1 MSIGSVVRSRP
12 GGSQPGPSPNRVVRA
27 LAVIWAIAAK
37 DMRVAVTE
45 RISLFQAVAFPIN
58 YIVMMSLF
66 ALTGSNAP
74 TAVVMLD
81 HGPYAQQLVAAMSD
95 AHSFRI
101 TVESQQ
107 QADAQMRAGTLVTEV
122 TIPRDF
128 DQVIERHGHMAI
140 PLLINNLN
148 EDLTN
153 DAQRGMRLSL
163 ASFYNAMSPGQVPVT
178 VAVHNEYAADT
189 GYIAFLS
196 LTIIV
201 IALMSTG
208 MLQAGM
214 ASAREHEEHTINGL
228 LLAPVS
234 AWQILAGR
242 LISSFLISLAAVAV
256 GLSVVVFLVG
266 PPQHL
271 ALACGIAVLT
281 LAIFCTAGVAL
292 GTIARDRSLVSMLVR
307 AIPIPLFFL
316 SGVFGPLSYQPG
328 VVQAIGQ
335 VVPVHWSIVLMQ
347 YSFKSFDTGTLPVST
362 EIGILAAYLVAFAAV
377 AAIALRAIARTKA
390 KAALP
395 GRHPAGVPVRDLRA
409 TPYAP
414 RQAEPV
420 PAAARPKLTD
430 QPDLRYITGAPPARP
445 RLAWLTAALGICA
458 KDLRVAFRHPGIVIG
473 TLLLPTSFALVAFLG
488 SAATGANPVVV
499 VNLDHGQYGAQL
511 VRAIKAAQVFR
522 VTEAAAPAA
531 ARRLYDD
538 EQDAAIVTIPAD
550 TTARLD
556 SHRQVHVQVTLANIN
571 NDLAYDVERGVPDA
585 MISWYQSR
593 PRPGPMQV
601 TLADQ
606 TMRPENVLLYQYSIL
621 PIIAL
626 VVTVSGILV
635 AGMAAAEEF
644 ETGTVKGLLLAP
656 VPRAAIIAGKM
667 TAGFAFTYT
676 LGVLVLAAGAVL
688 GWTRP
693 YGVAGW
699 VEVLVTLA
707 LGSLFA
713 AGVGIALGTW
723 RQRKQPVSVY
733 AVLLSLQ
740 LFALAGGLGVI
751 FFEPMWLQD
760 IARWD
765 PLTYMIHSLQQGIF
779 YHSTSGAVLDDAVLA
794 GAALLAGVAGT
805 VAMRKGLKAR

>member
-1 MSIGSVVRSRP
+1 VTVGSVIRSRP
-12 GGSQPGPSPNRVVRA
+12 GGSQPGPSPYRVVRA
-27 LAVIWAIAAK
+27 LTVIFRAVTVIWAIAAK

-66 ALTGSNAP
+66 VLSGSNAP

-81 HGPYAQQLVAAMSD
+81 HGTYAQQFVAAMSH

-101 TVESQQ
+101 TLESQQ
-107 QADAQMRAGTLVTEV
+107 QADAQMQAGTLVTEV

-128 DQVIERHGHMAI
+128 DQVIERHGHMAV
-140 PLLINNLN
+140 PVLVNNLN

-178 VAVHNEYAADT
+178 VTVHNEYAAGT

-214 ASAREHEEHTINGL
+214 ASAREFEEFTMNGL
-228 LLAPVS
+228 LLAPIR
-234 AWQILAGR
+234 AWQLLAGR
-242 LISSFLISLAAVAV
+242 LIASFLISLAAVAV
-256 GLSVVVFLVG
+256 GLSVVVLLVG
-266 PPQHL
+266 APQHL

-307 AIPIPLFFL
+307 AVPIPLFFL

-335 VVPVHWSIVLMQ
+335 VVPVHWAIVLMQ
-347 YSFKSFDTGTLPVST
+347 YSFKGFLTGTLPVST

-377 AAIALRAIARTKA
+377 AAVAVRAIARAKA

-395 GRHPAGVPVRDLRA
+395 GRHPAGVSARDLRTTPGSA
-409 TPYAP
+409 T
-414 RQAEPV
+414 
-420 PAAARPKLTD
+420 ARPELTD
-430 QPDLRYITGAPPARP
+430 QPDLRYVTGAPPRP

-511 VRAIKAAQVFR
+511 VRAIKAAHVFR
-522 VTEAAAPAA
+522 LTEVATPAA
-531 ARRLYDD
+531 ARKLYDD

-571 NDLAYDVERGVPDA
+571 NDLAYDIERGVPDA

-644 ETGTVKGLLLAP
+644 ETGTVKLLLVAP
-656 VPRAAIIAGKM
+656 PPRAAIIAGKM
-667 TAGFAFTYT
+667 AAGWAFTYT
-676 LGVLVLAAGAVL
+676 LGVLVLGAGAVL

-699 VEVLVTLA
+699 VETLVALA

-751 FFEPMWLQD
+751 FFEPVLLQD

-765 PLTYMIHSLQQGIF
+765 PLTYMIHSLQEGVF
-779 YHSTSGAVLDDAVLA
+779 YRSTSGAVLDDAVLA

-805 VAMRKGLKAR
+805 LAMRRGLKAR